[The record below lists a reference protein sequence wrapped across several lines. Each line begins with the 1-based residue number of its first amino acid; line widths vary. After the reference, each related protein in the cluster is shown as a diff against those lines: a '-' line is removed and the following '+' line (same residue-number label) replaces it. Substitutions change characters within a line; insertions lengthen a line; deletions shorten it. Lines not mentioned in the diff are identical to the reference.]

1 MKLIFKFNL
10 VVAKTTTLP
19 KLYLNFETNDNI
31 NLTVKSIFINQ
42 KSNGADILLHK
53 SNKMH
58 FDYLLFTEENL
69 TTWLV
74 CSVKRRPAGPGSFNR
89 KNLLE
94 QFYVIMYTFTYF
106 EGEEAI
112 P

>member
-1 MKLIFKFNL
+1 
-10 VVAKTTTLP
+10 
-19 KLYLNFETNDNI
+19 
-31 NLTVKSIFINQ
+31 
-42 KSNGADILLHK
+42 
-53 SNKMH
+53 MH